1 MYFRSKLNM
10 KNALYLA
17 VSIFLIIAIRNQID
31 YTSTTVSNIKSYT
44 LAEEGKKSYGN
55 LGDFYEFVT
64 QSREVMGIEKE
75 ENQSCK
81 AYYSCAQERPFCSH
95 MWLVFMKPCEKTDD
109 PTQSDY
115 QIYYKKAPTQVLGTK
130 ILEFNNSFVYKT
142 K

>member
-64 QSREVMGIEKE
+64 QSREVMG
-75 ENQSCK
+75 
-81 AYYSCAQERPFCSH
+81 RF
-95 MWLVFMKPCEKTDD
+95 
-109 PTQSDY
+109 
-115 QIYYKKAPTQVLGTK
+115 
-130 ILEFNNSFVYKT
+130 
-142 K
+142 